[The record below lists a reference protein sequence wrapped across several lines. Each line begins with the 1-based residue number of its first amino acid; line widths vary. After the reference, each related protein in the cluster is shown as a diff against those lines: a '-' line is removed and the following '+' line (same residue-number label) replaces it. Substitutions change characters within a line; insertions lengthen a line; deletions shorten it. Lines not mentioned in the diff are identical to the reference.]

1 MGAMRAV
8 AAGGGAYTSA
18 TRAKAERKVAK
29 ATVEKQEARV
39 SKARRVSG
47 GQHFTKLSEPNPGTC
62 TELTLAPARAPL
74 SCVASSMQAST
85 PDTPV
90 HHRTPRSL
98 ETAPL

>member
-18 TRAKAERKVAK
+18 RRAKADRKVAK

-47 GQHFTKLSEPNPGTC
+47 GQHFTKLSESPIQGHGRNSRWLRLGIP
-62 TELTLAPARAPL
+62 
-74 SCVASSMQAST
+74 
-85 PDTPV
+85 
-90 HHRTPRSL
+90 
-98 ETAPL
+98 